1 MDIGWV
7 SFARE
12 RAASST
18 WNGGEDVG
26 AAISVL
32 DADLKFVNRRPMEE
46 IARSPRRTGCV
57 RSRSSE
63 CQPSISPRIF
73 NPTNALGVQYKPSHS
88 SSPVPPSNRL
98 SPITLHD
105 DGPSTPPTNGI
116 AMAHTAPVQ
125 GKLSVDNSSTHET
138 LVEGSED
145 ITHEIS
151 TPSTT
156 FPTPSVHL
164 VRHNRAR

>member
-1 MDIGWV
+1 MTEGVLSLPVVVVGGRGKV
-7 SFARE
+7 SGHRVGKLCKGTSGVLDLE
-12 RAASST
+12 RRRRR
-18 WNGGEDVG
+18 G

-88 SSPVPPSNRL
+88 PSLVPPSNRP
-98 SPITLHD
+98 SPITPHD

-116 AMAHTAPVQ
+116 AMAHR
-125 GKLSVDNSSTHET
+125 SRSRET
-138 LVEGSED
+138 RCRQL
-145 ITHEIS
+145 IH
-151 TPSTT
+151 P
-156 FPTPSVHL
+156 
-164 VRHNRAR
+164 